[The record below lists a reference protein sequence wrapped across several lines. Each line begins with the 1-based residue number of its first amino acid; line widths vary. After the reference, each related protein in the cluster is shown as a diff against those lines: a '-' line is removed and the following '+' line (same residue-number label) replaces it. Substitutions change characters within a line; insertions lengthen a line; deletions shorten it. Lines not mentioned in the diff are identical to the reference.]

1 MIARSLGLQLL
12 SLAIFHSPL
21 STKLLSTNPHTHSVL
36 APLAMKNNP
45 SLHEEPR
52 RRRASP
58 IPVGPNASMLDWLH
72 STGRL
77 IARDDND
84 GEALPSERD
93 EEIADMLVGE
103 DTYDSS
109 DDDDSNLDSDD

>member
-1 MIARSLGLQLL
+1 
-12 SLAIFHSPL
+12 
-21 STKLLSTNPHTHSVL
+21 
-36 APLAMKNNP
+36 MKNNP

-58 IPVGPNASMLDWLH
+58 IPVGPNASMLDWLQ

-77 IARDDND
+77 IARGDDE
-84 GEALPSERD
+84 GEFLPTDSD

-109 DDDDSNLDSDD
+109 DDDDSDIDDD